1 MSSSNRITVLDYRRP
16 QFPHYSST
24 HESGI
29 IAIGG
34 RVTSEI
40 LLEAYAKGIFPWY
53 SDDLPLWWHPD
64 PRFVIFPSELKVSKS
79 MRSYFNQ
86 EKFRITYNQCFN
98 EVIEH
103 CKRTP
108 RKGQSGTWLNQD
120 LIDAFTDLNANGY
133 AHSVEVWNKD
143 DALVGGLYGMAI
155 GKVFFGESMFS
166 LESNAS
172 KYGFII
178 LVKKLESIG
187 VQLIDCQQETSHL
200 KSLGARIISRE
211 IFMDLLAEYN
221 TDELL
226 KLRII

>member
-1 MSSSNRITVLDYRRP
+1 MSSSNRITVLDFRKP

-34 RVTSEI
+34 RINSDI
-40 LLEAYAKGIFPWY
+40 LLEAYSKGIFPWY

-64 PRFVIFPSELKVSKS
+64 PRFVLFPSELKVSKS

-86 EKFRITYNQCFN
+86 EKFKVTFNQCFDK
-98 EVIEH
+98 VIDH
-103 CKRTP
+103 CKVIP

-120 LIDAFTDLNANGY
+120 LMDAFTDLHVNGY
-133 AHSVEVWNKD
+133 VHSVEVWNKKGE
-143 DALVGGLYGMAI
+143 LVGGLYGMAL

-172 KYGFII
+172 KYGFIS
-178 LVKKLESIG
+178 LVRKLETIG
-187 VQLIDCQQETSHL
+187 IQLIDCQQETKHL
-200 KSLGARIISRE
+200 ESLGARVISRE
-211 IFMDLLAEYN
+211 AFVNYLEESKAQSYD
-221 TDELL
+221 
-226 KLRII
+226 KLIL